1 MQPMPTAV
9 GIYGNQAD
17 KGAPTM
23 INFDNTNTA
32 DAYAHKVN
40 GSVSPLKPAK
50 PQAAREAVETGS
62 RLIMLR
68 RDPKTP
74 REGGTGRWLMRIL
87 GVEGFRKDEVPLPVA
102 REAPLRDVLAHLA
115 SEHQEQLKDCW
126 LLVAP

>member
-1 MQPMPTAV
+1 
-9 GIYGNQAD
+9 
-17 KGAPTM
+17 M

-102 REAPLRDVLAHLA
+102 REATLRDVLAHLA
-115 SEHQEQLKDCW
+115 SEYKGELGGCW

>member
-1 MQPMPTAV
+1 
-9 GIYGNQAD
+9 
-17 KGAPTM
+17 M
-23 INFDNTNTA
+23 IDFDCTETRQRNTA

-40 GSVSPLKPAK
+40 GSISPLKPAK

-87 GVEGFRKDEVPLPVA
+87 GVEGFRKDEVPLPIA
-102 REAPLRDVLAHLA
+102 REATLRDVLAHLA
-115 SEHQEQLKDCW
+115 SEYKGELGGCW

>member
-1 MQPMPTAV
+1 MISFNASEAVASEQPTFNKP
-9 GIYGNQAD
+9 AD
-17 KGAPTM
+17 W
-23 INFDNTNTA
+23 
-32 DAYAHKVN
+32 HKPDTVN
-40 GSVSPLKPAK
+40 GPWGDKPDVKPAPSPIVK
-50 PQAAREAVETGS
+50 QYMGPDAIATGT

-102 REAPLRDVLAHLA
+102 REATLRDVLAHLA
-115 SEHQEQLKDCW
+115 SEYKGELGGCW